1 MSRLLHGRMQ
11 WLAAVFMF
19 HVLDCCFFNFV
30 FLVLGGLRRFWESTK
45 VESWLE
51 QKRRGKG
58 GHDIIL
64 SRAVRRESGSLLR
77 AGIST
82 DGDGEE
88 EKQRGS
94 ASGKVEKDSC
104 KETSASEFDASN
116 KRQSEEGLVSHNKH
130 PPIASVLPSSF
141 LVPASPRGIVACIR
155 KHRALA
161 SLHVYNIATTTT
173 TISQSDHHQ
182 AG

>member
-64 SRAVRRESGSLLR
+64 SRAVPRESGSYSGRGFPLMGTGKR
-77 AGIST
+77 RSRGGARQ
-82 DGDGEE
+82 
-88 EKQRGS
+88 EKSKKTHAKRRRPANLMHQTSGNQR
-94 ASGKVEKDSC
+94 
-104 KETSASEFDASN
+104 
-116 KRQSEEGLVSHNKH
+116 
-130 PPIASVLPSSF
+130 
-141 LVPASPRGIVACIR
+141 RG
-155 KHRALA
+155 
-161 SLHVYNIATTTT
+161 
-173 TISQSDHHQ
+173 
-182 AG
+182 

>member
-1 MSRLLHGRMQ
+1 M
-11 WLAAVFMF
+11 
-19 HVLDCCFFNFV
+19 
-30 FLVLGGLRRFWESTK
+30 LGGLRRFWESTK

-51 QKRRGKG
+51 QKRRGKE
-58 GHDIIL
+58 GHDIIFQTGTYGG
-64 SRAVRRESGSLLR
+64 SGSLLR

-88 EKQRGS
+88 ERGS

-130 PPIASVLPSSF
+130 PPIASILPSPPPFS
-141 LVPASPRGIVACIR
+141 
-155 KHRALA
+155 
-161 SLHVYNIATTTT
+161 
-173 TISQSDHHQ
+173 
-182 AG
+182 